1 MLDFLLKDTKYNN
14 YKVYLLIT
22 YFLWLVSLFA
32 YVYFSEFV
40 KAGGLEN
47 GVKLGKDSTWYIN
60 ESIKIING
68 KSSILEHKTHFGY
81 LIFLI
86 PFLYFEL
93 PLYFVVLFQILLTSV
108 SAFCLYK
115 ISEKYFCKLSGVL
128 SVALFLL
135 YFPLQIRNFFI
146 LTDMLFIN
154 VSILLCFFIVYFKK
168 KNLLILITLL
178 IFIIS
183 IRPNGMLFLFSILL
197 SSFLFLIKNKR
208 YLYISLYITL
218 LLILAIPVINFL
230 NSYLNELNLIRSL
243 NKGIIWGYSFETNNI
258 CEDLCLSVE
267 LVNKNYPNTLYG
279 FIQFVSINFIEFFKI
294 FFQKIFWMI
303 ARIRPYYSDLHN
315 FYIML
320 FNIVIYSSFIYGFV
334 KKPKYLYSLHF
345 INFYILFTII
355 LIGLT
360 FADWSG
366 RFSLYIFPFLMVFS
380 SYGILIFIKKILNMI
395 K

>member
-135 YFPLQIRNFFI
+135 YFP
-146 LTDMLFIN
+146 
-154 VSILLCFFIVYFKK
+154 
-168 KNLLILITLL
+168 
-178 IFIIS
+178 
-183 IRPNGMLFLFSILL
+183 
-197 SSFLFLIKNKR
+197 
-208 YLYISLYITL
+208 
-218 LLILAIPVINFL
+218 
-230 NSYLNELNLIRSL
+230 
-243 NKGIIWGYSFETNNI
+243 
-258 CEDLCLSVE
+258 
-267 LVNKNYPNTLYG
+267 
-279 FIQFVSINFIEFFKI
+279 
-294 FFQKIFWMI
+294 
-303 ARIRPYYSDLHN
+303 
-315 FYIML
+315 
-320 FNIVIYSSFIYGFV
+320 
-334 KKPKYLYSLHF
+334 
-345 INFYILFTII
+345 
-355 LIGLT
+355 
-360 FADWSG
+360 
-366 RFSLYIFPFLMVFS
+366 
-380 SYGILIFIKKILNMI
+380 FIKHHAFTVIAKSYN
-395 K
+395 KKS